1 MADYAPLEKLQP
13 CLLDRLTDD
22 DPKST
27 EESRSQRVI
36 SVQRYRRGVLRDLAW
51 LFNASAHLPDEGKDR
66 WRLEDFPDANRSVI
80 NFGTRQLSGL
90 FAPNKSVT
98 FARSTPGAYQAW
110 LEETIR
116 YTHEQNVGDER
127 LVFINAWNEWAEGAH
142 LEPDRRFGRGF
153 LEATRNALQSHRLG
167 RLR

>member
-22 DPKST
+22 DPKTT

-51 LFNASAHLPDEGKDR
+51 LLNASAHLPDEGKGR
-66 WRLEDFPDANRSVI
+66 WRLEDFPDAHRSVI

-90 FAPNKSVT
+90 FAPNMHELERQLTESLQLFEPRVISQSVT
-98 FARSTPGAYQAW
+98 IHASMERNVIDIEIRGELWANPVPEQLFVKTNID
-110 LEETIR
+110 LETGLC
-116 YTHEQNVGDER
+116 TLGDS
-127 LVFINAWNEWAEGAH
+127 NDG
-142 LEPDRRFGRGF
+142 
-153 LEATRNALQSHRLG
+153 
-167 RLR
+167 